1 VYLRNLSIV
10 DFRNYVEAA
19 LQLSP
24 QANFFTG
31 LNGSG
36 KTNLLD
42 AVHYLCACKSAF
54 NPIDSQSIRHE
65 AGFFVIQGSFDKN
78 GTVHEVYCG
87 VKTGQKKVFK
97 RNHKE
102 YERLAD
108 HIGLFPVVI
117 ISPYDTDLI
126 HEGSE
131 ERRKFTDSIISQF
144 NRGYLEDL
152 IRYNKALLQ
161 RNMLLRDFAVRR
173 YFDEETLHIWDLQL
187 AEPGNRIHEARK
199 TFIEQFNPEFLKAYH
214 AISQS
219 REDVSLRYRSEL
231 HEATMEEILLRNRE
245 RDRHLQRSDGGIH
258 KDDFVF
264 GIGNYPLRKF
274 GSQGQQKTFLIA
286 LKLAQF
292 EFVREHCGIKP
303 ILLLDDIFDKIDETR
318 LACLMELVSR
328 HTFGQVFVSDTH
340 EYRVPALFRN
350 AGAEM
355 KVFRVHQGTVEELE
369 TQPG

>member
-1 VYLRNLSIV
+1 MYLKDISIV
-10 DFRNYVEAA
+10 NFRNYGEAT
-19 LQLSP
+19 LQFSP

-42 AVHYLCACKSAF
+42 AVYYLCACKSAF
-54 NPIDSQSIRHE
+54 NPIDSQSIRHG
-65 AGFFVIQGSFDKN
+65 AGFFVIQGSFDKD
-78 GTVHEVYCG
+78 GSVHEVYCG
-87 VKTGQKKVFK
+87 VKAGQKKVFK

-131 ERRKFTDSIISQF
+131 ERRKFADSIISQF
-144 NRGYLEDL
+144 NRTYLEDL
-152 IRYNKALLQ
+152 IRYNKALMQ
-161 RNMLLRDFAVRR
+161 RNTLLRDFAARR
-173 YFDEETLHIWDLQL
+173 YFDEETLQIWDIQL

-199 TFIEQFNPEFLKAYH
+199 AFIERFNPEFLQAYH
-214 AISQS
+214 AISES
-219 REDVSLRYRSEL
+219 KEEVGLNYRSEL
-231 HEATMEEILLRNRE
+231 HEAGMEEILLRNRD

-264 GIGNYPLRKF
+264 SIGGHPLRKF

-292 EFVREHCGIKP
+292 EFIRQHCGIKP
-303 ILLLDDIFDKIDETR
+303 ILLLDDIFDKIDENR
-318 LACLMELVSR
+318 LACLMELVGR

-340 EYRVPALFRN
+340 EDRVPALFRN

-355 KVFRVHQGTVEELE
+355 KVFRVHQGEAEELE
-369 TQPG
+369 TQTS